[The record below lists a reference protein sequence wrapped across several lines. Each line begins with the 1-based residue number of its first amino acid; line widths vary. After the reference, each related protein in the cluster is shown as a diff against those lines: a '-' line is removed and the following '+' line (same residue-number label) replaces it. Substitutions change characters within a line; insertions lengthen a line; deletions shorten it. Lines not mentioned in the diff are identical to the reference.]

1 MRAAQKSDAS
11 TITKSTAQIIREN
24 FFTLFNFLNF
34 GIALL
39 LFAVHA
45 YSNMLF
51 IGIVIL
57 NIMIGT
63 VQALK
68 AKRLVDQLSILNK
81 PVIHI
86 LENGSEKDIPLED
99 VKKGDQMLLRS
110 GDQICSD
117 AVITKGCI
125 EVNEALLTGESDAV
139 LKNAGQELYS
149 GSFVMS
155 GRALATV
162 THTGDENYAT
172 QLVSQVKRQKQL
184 HSELLDS
191 MKKVTHF
198 TSFLILPLGIALFA
212 EAILLRSA
220 SADSAV
226 VQSAAALLGMLPKG
240 LVLLISVSLAAGVIR
255 LSKKQILV
263 QNIYALETLAH
274 VDTICLDKTG
284 TLTDGKLHVSGLY
297 PMSGFSREEIGRLL
311 GTYLKFSE
319 DQNATSSALSSTF
332 SFRNPIETCS
342 GTIPFSSARKWGSVS
357 FEGGGS
363 VFVGAPDVLF
373 GVIPEEM
380 KAELE
385 TGHRLLGAAYLE
397 QEWNDRGTLPDN
409 LIPICCITLEDNIRP
424 SARETLQFFQ
434 KEGVCVKI
442 ISGDYGETVSRLA
455 KRAGLS
461 KWQDVID
468 LSALPEPID
477 YDMICTAYSIFA
489 RVTPK
494 QKEALVRALKRQGH
508 CVAMTG
514 DGVNDLLALREADC
528 SIAVADGS
536 SASRQLAQIVLMN
549 SDFSALPDV
558 VMEGRRVIHNVTR
571 TSGVFFIKTIYSVL
585 VSLLCLIAN
594 IPFPFIPIQITLV
607 DACVEAFPSFL
618 TMLEADTRPVAGK
631 FLATAFRNAAPFGL
645 SITAVI
651 LFTSLFSP
659 FAEAQQQTVM
669 YLLLILISMAAVM
682 KSCQPFTLFR
692 GLICAAMAIGIATA
706 LLLFPGLLELTSLT
720 APMTRFI
727 LLTGVCILLLLWL
740 LMSQKHKKQSTC
752 GNQHYAQC

>member
-57 NIMIGT
+57 NVMIGT
-63 VQALK
+63 AQALK

-86 LENGSEKDIPLED
+86 LENGSEKDIPLGD
-99 VKKGDQMLLRS
+99 IKKGDQMLLRS

-117 AVITKGCI
+117 AVITEGNI
-125 EVNEALLTGESDAV
+125 EVNESLLTGESDAV
-139 LKNAGQELYS
+139 LKDAGKDLYS
-149 GSFVMS
+149 GSFVIS

-172 QLVSQVKRQKQL
+172 QLVNQVKRQKQL

-198 TSFLILPLGIALFA
+198 TSFLILPLGILLFA
-212 EAILLRSA
+212 EAILLRGSA
-220 SADSAV
+220 PDSAV

-319 DQNATSSALSSTF
+319 DQNPTSAALSSTF

-385 TGHRLLGAAYLE
+385 TGRRLLGAAYLE

-409 LIPICCITLEDNIRP
+409 LIPICCITLEDSIRP

-461 KWQDVID
+461 KWQNVID

-477 YDMICTAYSIFA
+477 YDTVCTAYSIFA

-494 QKEALVRALKRQGH
+494 QKEELVKALKRQGH

-585 VSLLCLIAN
+585 VSLLCLVAN

-618 TMLEADTRPVAGK
+618 TMLEADTRPVQGK
-631 FLATAFRNAAPFGL
+631 FLPAAFRNAAPFGL
-645 SITAVI
+645 SITAMI

-692 GLICAAMAIGIATA
+692 GLICAAMAIGMATA

-720 APMTRFI
+720 TPMTRFI

-740 LMSQKHKKQSTC
+740 VMSQKHKNQSTC